1 MMNRKKKVYVIF
13 YDVKLL
19 IKCLKSVGNYGSF
32 FWNLFGF
39 LKMLYYKIICRLV
52 CIFIV

>member
-1 MMNRKKKVYVIF
+1 MMNRKKKVYVVF

-32 FWNLFGF
+32 FDI
-39 LKMLYYKIICRLV
+39 YLV
-52 CIFIV
+52 F